1 LLHPRGKRHIVE
13 TVLKRLGL
21 VTTDSASSGGEQGG
35 SVFKDA
41 ADTFHFCRA
50 TVDEGARLVA
60 EARES
65 AAAASQQQ
73 QQQHVPRVVVVL
85 PPDELP
91 TRELVP
97 RFDVERYFA
106 VLEGVREDRE
116 ASTAADSCSWGLG
129 EALFYGEAVT
139 STQTMLER

>member
-1 LLHPRGKRHIVE
+1 M
-13 TVLKRLGL
+13 
-21 VTTDSASSGGEQGG
+21 
-35 SVFKDA
+35 
-41 ADTFHFCRA
+41 
-50 TVDEGARLVA
+50 VA

-65 AAAASQQQ
+65 AASASVASQK
-73 QQQHVPRVVVVL
+73 HVPRVVVVL

-91 TRELVP
+91 PRELVP

-116 ASTAADSCSWGLG
+116 ASTAADGCSWGLG